1 MTNTTYDYII
11 VGAGSAGCVVASRLS
26 ENPAVKVLLLEGGG
40 TNERPE
46 VNDPVKWPT
55 LFYGELSW
63 NYVTAPMRSC
73 LDRVD
78 HVPRAKML
86 GGCHSHNASAW
97 VRGHSSDYDRWAA
110 AGNDGWAWKD
120 VLPVFKKIEDWQGPD
135 DPLRGTGG
143 PMYCTPPVNPNPV
156 AAAFVESGPA
166 IGLPKVFDNNS
177 TSMEGTSYFNFT
189 VKDGKRF
196 SVVHAYLLPAM
207 QRKNLTVI
215 TKAETHRVIVEG
227 TRCVGVE
234 FAHDG
239 KLQTVRADKEVVLSA
254 GVIGSPS
261 ILLRSGIGP
270 AAELAKLGIKSTLDL
285 PGVGKNLQDHV
296 LFAGINYECK
306 IDLPAPHNNG
316 AESTMWWKS
325 DPKLASPDIQPVI
338 IEFPFATPDLAP
350 LLPNQNCYAIA
361 PSIVA
366 PQSRGSLTLAS
377 ADASVAPIIDVNYY
391 ESEADVNAML
401 FCIELCREMGASSAF
416 DHLRKREVI
425 PGKLG
430 RSEMIETLKKGAT
443 TYFHPTSTCKMGNDD
458 LAVVDSRLRVRGITG
473 LRVADAS
480 IMPTITTGNTNAP
493 SVMIGE
499 QAAAFISGF
508 PSS

>member
-1 MTNTTYDYII
+1 MNSDYYDYII
-11 VGAGSAGCVVASRLS
+11 VGAGSAGCVVAARLS
-26 ENPAVKVLLLEGGG
+26 ENPNARVLLLEGGG
-40 TNERPE
+40 THDRPE

-63 NYVTAPMRSC
+63 NYVSTPMKSC

-78 HVPRAKML
+78 HVPRAKMI

-97 VRGHSSDYDRWAA
+97 VRGHSGDYDRWAA
-110 AGNDGWAWKD
+110 AGNEGWSWND
-120 VLPVFKKIEDWQGPD
+120 VLPVFQKIEDWQGPA

-143 PMYCTPPVNPNPV
+143 PMYVTPPVDPNPV
-156 AAAFVESGPA
+156 ARAFVESGPA
-166 IGLPKVFDNNS
+166 IGLPKVFDINS
-177 TSMEGTSYFNFT
+177 TSMLGTGFFNFT

-207 QRKNLTVI
+207 QRKNLTVLQN
-215 TKAETHRVIVEG
+215 AETHRLVMEG

-234 FAHDG
+234 YARDG
-239 KLQTVRADKEVVLSA
+239 KTHTARAAKEVELSA

-261 ILLRSGIGP
+261 LLLNSGIGP
-270 AAELAKLGIKSTLDL
+270 AAELQALGIKAVHHL

-296 LFAGINYECK
+296 LFAGVNYECK
-306 IDLPAPHNNG
+306 IDLPAPRNNG
-316 AESTMWWKS
+316 AEATMWWKT
-325 DPKLASPDIQPVI
+325 DAKLAAPDIQPVV

-361 PSIVA
+361 PSIVQ
-366 PQSRGSLTLAS
+366 PKSRGSLTLAS
-377 ADASVAPIIDVNYY
+377 ADPGIAPLIDVNYLDH
-391 ESEADVNAML
+391 EDDLNA
-401 FCIELCREMGASSAF
+401 FVHCIELCREMGASSAF

-425 PGKLG
+425 PAKLD
-430 RSEMIETLKKGAT
+430 RAALIETAKKGAT
-443 TYFHPTSTCKMGNDD
+443 TYFHPTSTCSMGRDEM
-458 LAVVDSRLRVRGITG
+458 AVVDSKLRVHGITG

-480 IMPTITTGNTNAP
+480 IMPTIVCGNTNAP

-499 QAAAFISGF
+499 RAAEFISG
-508 PSS
+508 

>member
-1 MTNTTYDYII
+1 MSDNNTYDYIV

-26 ENPAVKVLLLEGGG
+26 ENPNARVLLLEGGG
-40 TNERPE
+40 TNDRPE

-63 NYVTAPMRSC
+63 NYVTAPMKSC

-110 AGNDGWAWKD
+110 EGNEGWSWAD
-120 VLPVFKKIEDWQGPD
+120 VLPVFKKIEDWQGPA
-135 DPLRGTGG
+135 DPLRGVGG

-177 TSMEGTSYFNFT
+177 DSMLGTSFFNFT

-207 QRKNLTVI
+207 QRKNLTVV
-215 TKAETHRVIVEG
+215 TLAETHRVLIEG
-227 TRCVGVE
+227 ERCVGVE
-234 FAHDG
+234 YQHDG
-239 KLQTVRADKEVVLSA
+239 KLITARAESEVVLSA
-254 GVIGSPS
+254 GVIGSAA

-270 AAELAKLGIKSTLDL
+270 SEELKPLGINPVHDL

-296 LFAGINYECK
+296 LTAGINYECK
-306 IDLPAPHNNG
+306 VDLPAPHNNG

-325 DPKLASPDIQPVI
+325 DPSLATPDIQPVI
-338 IEFPFATPDLAP
+338 IEFPFATPDIAP
-350 LLPNQNCYAIA
+350 LLPNENCYAIA
-361 PSIVA
+361 PSIVQ
-366 PQSRGSLTLAS
+366 PKSRGSLTLAS
-377 ADASVAPIIDVNYY
+377 KDASVAPVIDVNYY
-391 ESEADVNAML
+391 ESDDDVKAML
-401 FCIELCREMGASSAF
+401 AAIDICRQMGASSAF
-416 DHLRKREVI
+416 DHLRKREVT
-425 PGKLG
+425 PGPLD
-430 RSEMIETLKKGAT
+430 RASMIEFAKKAAT
-443 TYFHPTSTCKMGNDD
+443 TYFHPTSTCKMGKDAM
-458 LAVVDSRLRVRGITG
+458 AVVDSKLRVHGISG

-499 QAAAFISGF
+499 QAASFITTS
-508 PSS
+508 

>member
-1 MTNTTYDYII
+1 MTDHNTYDYIV

-26 ENPAVKVLLLEGGG
+26 ENPDARVLLIEGGG
-40 TNERPE
+40 TNDRPE

-63 NYVTAPMRSC
+63 NYVTSPMKSC

-97 VRGHSSDYDRWAA
+97 VRGHPADFDRWAA
-110 AGNDGWAWKD
+110 AGNEGWSWND
-120 VLPVFKKIEDWQGPD
+120 VLPVFKKIEDWQGPA
-135 DPLRGTGG
+135 DPLRGVGG
-143 PMYCTPPVNPNPV
+143 PMYCTPPVDPNPV
-156 AAAFVESGPA
+156 ASAFVESGPA
-166 IGLPKVFDNNS
+166 IGLPKVFDINS
-177 TSMEGTSYFNFT
+177 TSMLGTGFFNFT

-215 TKAETHRVIVEG
+215 TMAETHRVLMEG
-227 TRCVGVE
+227 TKCVGVE
-234 FAHDG
+234 YAHEG
-239 KLQTVRADKEVVLSA
+239 KLQTAHAKSEVILSA
-254 GVIGSPS
+254 GVIGSAA

-270 AAELAKLGIKSTLDL
+270 SEELKPLGINPVHHL

-296 LFAGINYECK
+296 LTAGINYECK
-306 IDLPAPHNNG
+306 IPLPAPRNNG

-325 DPKLASPDIQPVI
+325 DPSLEVPDIQPVI
-338 IEFPFATPDLAP
+338 IEFPFATPDIAP
-350 LLPNQNCYAIA
+350 LLPNENCYAIA

-366 PQSRGSLTLAS
+366 PKSRGSVTLAS
-377 ADASVAPIIDVNYY
+377 ADASVSPVIDVNYY
-391 ESEADVNAML
+391 ESDDDVKAML
-401 FCIELCREMGASSAF
+401 ASIAICREMGASSAF
-416 DHLRKREVI
+416 DHLRKREVT
-425 PGKLG
+425 PGPLD
-430 RSEMIETLKKGAT
+430 RTAMIEFLKKAAT
-443 TYFHPTSTCKMGNDD
+443 TYFHPTSTCKMGKDD
-458 LAVVDSRLRVRGITG
+458 MAVVDAKLRVHGLTG
-473 LRVADAS
+473 LRIADAS

-499 QAAAFISGF
+499 QAASFIQA
-508 PSS
+508 

>member
-1 MTNTTYDYII
+1 MNNPYDYIV
-11 VGAGSAGCVVASRLS
+11 VGAGSAGCVIAARLS
-26 ENPAVKVLLLEGGG
+26 ENPATRVLLLEGGG
-40 TNERPE
+40 THDHAG
-46 VNDPVKWPT
+46 VHDPVQWPT

-73 LDRVD
+73 LNRVD

-97 VRGHSSDYDRWAA
+97 VRGNPADYNRWAA
-110 AGNDGWAWKD
+110 AGNEGWSWKD
-120 VLPVFKKIEDWQGPD
+120 VLPVFKRIEDWQGPAD
-135 DPLRGTGG
+135 ALRGRGG
-143 PMYCTPPVNPNPV
+143 PMYVTPPVNPNPV

-196 SVVHAYLLPAM
+196 SVVNAYLLPAM

-215 TKAETHRVIVEG
+215 TQAETHRVILEG
-227 TRCVGVE
+227 DRCVGVE
-234 FAHDG
+234 YAHEG
-239 KLQTVRADKEVVLSA
+239 SLQTVRGSREVILSA

-270 AAELAKLGIKSTLDL
+270 ATELEPLGIKVAVNL

-306 IDLPAPHNNG
+306 IDLPAARNNG
-316 AESTMWWKS
+316 AESTMWWKT
-325 DPKLASPDIQPVI
+325 DAKLTSPDIQPVI
-338 IEFPFATPDLAP
+338 LEFPFATPDLAA

-361 PSIVA
+361 PSIVQ
-366 PQSRGSLTLAS
+366 PQSRGSVTLAS
-377 ADASVAPIIDVNYY
+377 VDPAAHPIIDVNYY
-391 ESEADVNAML
+391 EAEADVRAML
-401 FCIELCREMGASSAF
+401 FGIDLCREMGASSAF
-416 DHLRKREVI
+416 DDLRKREVI

-430 RSEMIETLKKGAT
+430 RSDMIQRLKQGAT
-443 TYFHPTSTCKMGNDD
+443 TYFHPTSTCKMGSDD

-499 QAAAFISGF
+499 QAAAFISA
-508 PSS
+508 

>member
-1 MTNTTYDYII
+1 MHSDSTYDYIV
-11 VGAGSAGCVVASRLS
+11 VGAGSAGCVVAARLS
-26 ENPAVKVLLLEGGG
+26 ANLNVKVLLLEGGG
-40 TNERPE
+40 SDRPE
-46 VNDPVKWPT
+46 VHDPVKWPT

-63 NYVTAPMRSC
+63 NYVTAPMKSC
-73 LDRVD
+73 LNRVD

-97 VRGHSSDYDRWAA
+97 VRGHSADYDGWVA
-110 AGNDGWAWKD
+110 AGNDGWSWQD
-120 VLPVFKKIEDWQGPD
+120 VLPVFKKIEDWQGPA

-143 PMYCTPPVNPNPV
+143 PMYVTPPVNPNPV

-177 TSMEGTSYFNFT
+177 TSMEGTSFFNFT

-196 SVVHAYLLPAM
+196 SVVHAYLLPAL
-207 QRKNLTVI
+207 QRNNLTVI
-215 TKAETHRVIVEG
+215 TNAETHRVLMDG

-234 FAHDG
+234 YQHDG
-239 KLQTVRADKEVVLSA
+239 RLQTASASSEVVLSA
-254 GVIGSPS
+254 GVIGSPA

-270 AAELAKLGIKSTLDL
+270 AAELTPLGIPVVHDL

-325 DPKLASPDIQPVI
+325 DSKLATPDLQPVI
-338 IEFPFATPDLAP
+338 IEFPFATPALAP

-361 PSIVA
+361 PSIVQ
-366 PQSRGSLTLAS
+366 PKSRGSLTLAS
-377 ADASVAPIIDVNYY
+377 ADASVSPIIDVNYY
-391 ESEADVNAML
+391 ESDDDVNAMAI
-401 FCIELCREMGASSAF
+401 CIKLCREMGASSAF

-425 PGKLG
+425 PGKLD
-430 RSEMIETLKKGAT
+430 RASLVETLKKGAT
-443 TYFHPTSTCKMGNDD
+443 TYFHPTSTCKMGNDSM
-458 LAVVDSRLRVRGITG
+458 AVVDSRLRVRGITG

-499 QAAAFISGF
+499 QAAAFITA
-508 PSS
+508 